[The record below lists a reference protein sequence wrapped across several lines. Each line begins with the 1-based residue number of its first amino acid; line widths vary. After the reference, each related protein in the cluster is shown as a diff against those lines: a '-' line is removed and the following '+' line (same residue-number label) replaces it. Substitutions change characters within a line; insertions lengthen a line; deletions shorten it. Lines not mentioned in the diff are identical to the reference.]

1 MSDMQPAE
9 RTQTER
15 EAVLTR
21 SANDAGGLEMR
32 PVNAA
37 TQLPTVRQDEKRRLP
52 LRGQADREAVVA
64 GHICLDVFPTLVGG
78 AVVFKPGQ
86 TVEAGP
92 VVFSTGGAVSNT
104 GLALPKLGVSTGLM
118 GKIGSDLFGQA
129 ILQIVE
135 AHGPG
140 LSDGMVVVPGESSS
154 YSIIL
159 STPNADRML
168 IHAPG
173 CNATFGADD
182 VRYETLRSVRLF
194 HFGYPPLM
202 ERMYANNGAELA
214 TIFQRV
220 KAMDITTTLDLSM
233 PDPSSAAGR
242 ADWHAIL
249 GGTLPYVDVF
259 LPSAEEILL
268 MLRRP
273 LFDQF
278 AASSH
283 TTRPLEQM
291 GSEIISELGQTLLD
305 MGAKIVGLKIGDRGL
320 YLRTANAAVL
330 AKMGRSQVADV
341 VIWSDRE
348 LWAPCFATHVVGTTG
363 SGDATIAGFL
373 MGLLR
378 GMTPEET
385 LQAAC
390 AVGACN
396 VEAVD
401 ALSGIRSWPETAGRI
416 VAGWPRLPIAL
427 DLSEAGWL
435 WDSTLEVWIGPQDSK
450 V

>member
-1 MSDMQPAE
+1 M
-9 RTQTER
+9 
-15 EAVLTR
+15 
-21 SANDAGGLEMR
+21 
-32 PVNAA
+32 
-37 TQLPTVRQDEKRRLP
+37 
-52 LRGQADREAVVA
+52 EAVVA
-64 GHICLDVFPTLVGG
+64 GHICLDVFLTLVGG

-104 GLALPKLGVSTGLM
+104 GLALHKLGVSTGLM

-135 AHGPG
+135 EHGPG
-140 LSDGMVVVPGESSS
+140 LSDGMVVVPDDSSS

-159 STPNADRML
+159 SPPNADRML
-168 IHAPG
+168 IHASG

-182 VRYETLRSVRLF
+182 VRYDTLESVRLF

-202 ERMYANNGAELA
+202 ERMYADNGAELA

-220 KAMDITTTLDLSM
+220 KAIGITTTLDLSM
-233 PDPSSAAGR
+233 PDPDSAAGC
-242 ADWHAIL
+242 ADWHKIL
-249 GGTLPYVDVF
+249 GATLPYVDVF

-268 MLRRP
+268 MLRRQ
-273 LFDQF
+273 LFDQL
-278 AASSH
+278 AMSSNN
-283 TTRPLEQM
+283 TRPLEQM
-291 GSEIISELGQTLLD
+291 GAEIISEQGQALLD
-305 MGAKIVGLKIGDRGL
+305 MGAKIVVLKIRDRGL
-320 YLRTANAAVL
+320 YLRTANATAL
-330 AKMGRSQVADV
+330 THMGRSQVANV
-341 VIWSDRE
+341 VTWSDRE

-401 ALSGIRSWPETAGRI
+401 ALSGIRSWPETAERI
-416 VAGWPRLPIAL
+416 TAGWPRLPVAL
-427 DLSEAGWL
+427 DLAKAGWL
-435 WDSTLEVWIGPQDSK
+435 WDSRHEVWAGPMNYEAPAAR
-450 V
+450 

>member
-1 MSDMQPAE
+1 M
-9 RTQTER
+9 
-15 EAVLTR
+15 
-21 SANDAGGLEMR
+21 
-32 PVNAA
+32 
-37 TQLPTVRQDEKRRLP
+37 
-52 LRGQADREAVVA
+52 EAVVA

-78 AVVFKPGQ
+78 TVAFKPGQ

-104 GLALPKLGVSTGLM
+104 GLALHKLGISTGLM
-118 GKIGSDLFGQA
+118 GKVGADLFGKA

-135 AHGPG
+135 SHGSG
-140 LSDGMVVVPGESSS
+140 ISDGMVVVPEESSS
-154 YSIIL
+154 YSIII
-159 STPNADRML
+159 SPPNADRML

-182 VRYETLRSVRLF
+182 VRYDTLEVVRLF

-202 ERMYANNGAELA
+202 ERMYINDGAELA
-214 TIFQRV
+214 TIFQLV
-220 KAMDITTTLDLSM
+220 KEMGITTALDLSM
-233 PDPSSAAGR
+233 PDPNSAAGR
-242 ADWHAIL
+242 ADWYAIL
-249 GGTLPYVDVF
+249 GATLPYVDVF

-268 MLRRP
+268 MLRRQ

-278 AASSH
+278 ATNALSS
-283 TTRPLEQM
+283 RPLDQM
-291 GSEIISELGQTLLD
+291 EPAIFSELGQALLD
-305 MGAKIVGLKIGDRGL
+305 MGAKIVGLKVGDRGM

-330 AKMGRSQVADV
+330 ATMGRCQVEDV
-341 VIWSDRE
+341 ASWSNRE
-348 LWAPCFATHVVGTTG
+348 LWAPCFATEVVGTTG

-378 GMTPEET
+378 GMAPEET

-401 ALSGIRSWPETAGRI
+401 ALSGIRSWHETAERI
-416 VAGWPRLPIAL
+416 TAGWPRLPVTI
-427 DLSEAGWL
+427 DLAEAGWS
-435 WDSTLEVWIGPQDSK
+435 WDGEHEVWMGPMDK
-450 V
+450 

>member
-1 MSDMQPAE
+1 M
-9 RTQTER
+9 
-15 EAVLTR
+15 
-21 SANDAGGLEMR
+21 NDIK
-32 PVNAA
+32 
-37 TQLPTVRQDEKRRLP
+37 Q
-52 LRGQADREAVVA
+52 REAVVA

-104 GLALPKLGVSTGLM
+104 GLALHKLGVSTGLM

-135 AHGPG
+135 SHGPG
-140 LSDGMVVVPGESSS
+140 LSEGMLIVPDESSS

-159 STPNADRML
+159 SPPNADRMF

-173 CNATFGADD
+173 CNATFGAGD
-182 VRYETLRSVRLF
+182 VRYDTLESIRLF

-202 ERMYANNGAELA
+202 ERMYADNGAELV

-220 KAMDITTTLDLSM
+220 KAMGITTTLDLSM
-233 PDPSSAAGR
+233 PDPNSTAGR
-242 ADWHAIL
+242 ANWHTIL
-249 GGTLPYVDVF
+249 SATLPYVDVF

-278 AASSH
+278 AATTH
-283 TTRPLEQM
+283 TSRPLDQM
-291 GSEIISELGQTLLD
+291 EPEIISELGQTLLD
-305 MGAKIVGLKIGDRGL
+305 MGAKIVGLKMGDRGL
-320 YLRTANAAVL
+320 YLRTANAVAL
-330 AKMGRSQVADV
+330 ARMGRGRGADV
-341 VIWSDRE
+341 AIWSNRE
-348 LWAPCFATHVVGTTG
+348 LWAPCFSTQVVGTTG
-363 SGDATIAGFL
+363 SGDTTIAGFL

-378 GMTPEET
+378 DMTPEET

-401 ALSGIRSWPETAGRI
+401 ALSGICSWPETAERI
-416 VAGWPRLPIAL
+416 AAGWPRLPIAL
-427 DLSEAGWL
+427 GLVEAGWR
-435 WDSTLEVWIGPQDSK
+435 WDSRHEVWAGPMNT
-450 V
+450 VR